1 MCRVL
6 CLSAVCCSVLS
17 CVYVSCNCPPIYP
30 VSPPWYCTSLSSLQI
45 LESASGFF
53 RFLILS
59 FPPLVRPLD
68 FSDLFLN
75 PRSRWLLSSISWTIS
90 FACPRFI
97 YLWPPIRCFSLLSDA
112 PVDPSNR
119 LAEKTKTKNK
129 QKQNLFLILPSL
141 GVAVLP
147 LFLSSIFY
155 SIQLYF
161 ISNFEFQIPNFQ
173 SLSLLSFAASI
184 FANRRLEF
192 SPSRGELLLAFFFLQ

>member
-1 MCRVL
+1 MCLVIVL
-6 CLSAVCCSVLS
+6 LFIL
-17 CVYVSCNCPPIYP
+17 CPPPGIAP
-30 VSPPWYCTSLSSLQI
+30 LSHLFKSSNRLPAFSLPH
-45 LESASGFF
+45 
-53 RFLILS
+53 LILS
-59 FPPLVRPLD
+59 PPLVRPLD